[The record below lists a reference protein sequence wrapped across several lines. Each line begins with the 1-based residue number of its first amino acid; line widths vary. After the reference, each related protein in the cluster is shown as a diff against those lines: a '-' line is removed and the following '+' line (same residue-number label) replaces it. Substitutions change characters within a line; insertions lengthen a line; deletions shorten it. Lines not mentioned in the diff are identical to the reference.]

1 MVFKR
6 HFVVLSRSENRILA
20 FFNTYAD
27 AEEYMKNYESR
38 HLYRHLYDVVEIY
51 EKVRNGPTEL
61 PRT

>member
-6 HFVVLSRSENRILA
+6 HFVVLSRSGNGILA

-27 AEEYMKNYESR
+27 AEEYMKNYKSR
-38 HLYRHLYDVVEIY
+38 HPYDVVKIY
-51 EKVRNGPTEL
+51 EEVRNGTAEL